1 MPQIEINNLDD
12 TVNFSQVSEE
22 ERKEFARKIMSEQIG
37 FVRRCLVCFDCA
49 KIIVNLIKIIIFA
62 KVLTKLLGV
71 MTGREVID
79 AIVEELEEDIYK
91 ITYN

>member
-37 FVRRCLVCFDCA
+37 FVQRCLVCFDCA
-49 KIIVNLIKIIIFA
+49 KIIVNLIKIIFA

>member
-37 FVRRCLVCFDCA
+37 FVQRCLVCFDCA
-49 KIIVNLIKIIIFA
+49 KIIFNLIKIIFA

-79 AIVEELEEDIYK
+79 AIVEELEEDIHK

>member
-12 TVNFSQVSEE
+12 TVNFSQVREE

-37 FVRRCLVCFDCA
+37 FVQRCLVCFDSA
-49 KIIVNLIKIIIFA
+49 KIIVNLIKIIFA

-79 AIVEELEEDIYK
+79 AIVEELEEDIHK

>member
-12 TVNFSQVSEE
+12 TVNFSQVGEE

-37 FVRRCLVCFDCA
+37 FVQRCLVCFDCA
-49 KIIVNLIKIIIFA
+49 KIIVNLIKIIFA

-79 AIVEELEEDIYK
+79 AIVEELEEDIHK

>member
-49 KIIVNLIKIIIFA
+49 KIIVNLIKIIFA

-79 AIVEELEEDIYK
+79 AIVEELEEDIHK

>member
-37 FVRRCLVCFDCA
+37 FVQRCLVCFDCA
-49 KIIVNLIKIIIFA
+49 KIIVNRIKIIFA

-79 AIVEELEEDIYK
+79 AIVEELEEDIHK

>member
-37 FVRRCLVCFDCA
+37 FVQRCLVCFDCA
-49 KIIVNLIKIIIFA
+49 KIIVNLIKIIFA

-79 AIVEELEEDIYK
+79 AIVEELEEDIHK

>member
-37 FVRRCLVCFDCA
+37 FVQRCLVCFDCA
-49 KIIVNLIKIIIFA
+49 KIIVNLIKIIFA

-71 MTGREVID
+71 MTRREVID
-79 AIVEELEEDIYK
+79 AIVEELEEDILK

>member
-37 FVRRCLVCFDCA
+37 FVQRCLVCFDCA
-49 KIIVNLIKIIIFA
+49 KIIVNLIKIIFA

-79 AIVEELEEDIYK
+79 AIVEELEEDILK

>member
-12 TVNFSQVSEE
+12 TVNFSHVSEE

-37 FVRRCLVCFDCA
+37 FVQRCLVCFDCA
-49 KIIVNLIKIIIFA
+49 KIIVNLIKIIFA

-79 AIVEELEEDIYK
+79 AIVEELEEDIHK

>member
-12 TVNFSQVSEE
+12 SVNFSQVSEE

-37 FVRRCLVCFDCA
+37 FVQRCLVCFDCA
-49 KIIVNLIKIIIFA
+49 KIIINLIKIIFA

-79 AIVEELEEDIYK
+79 AIVEELEEDIHK

>member
-12 TVNFSQVSEE
+12 TVNFSQVSEA

-37 FVRRCLVCFDCA
+37 FVQRCLVCFDCA
-49 KIIVNLIKIIIFA
+49 KIIVNLIKIIFA

-79 AIVEELEEDIYK
+79 AIVEELEEDIHK

>member
-37 FVRRCLVCFDCA
+37 FVQRCLVCFDCA
-49 KIIVNLIKIIIFA
+49 KRIVNLIKIIFA

-79 AIVEELEEDIYK
+79 AIVEELEEDIHK

>member
-12 TVNFSQVSEE
+12 TVNFSQGSEE

-37 FVRRCLVCFDCA
+37 FVQRCLVCFDCA
-49 KIIVNLIKIIIFA
+49 KIIVNLIKIIFA

-79 AIVEELEEDIYK
+79 AIVEELEEDIHK

>member
-37 FVRRCLVCFDCA
+37 FVQRCLVCFDCA
-49 KIIVNLIKIIIFA
+49 KIIVNLIKIIFA
-62 KVLTKLLGV
+62 KVLMKLLGV

-79 AIVEELEEDIYK
+79 AIVEELEEDIHK

>member
-37 FVRRCLVCFDCA
+37 FVQRCLVCFDCA
-49 KIIVNLIKIIIFA
+49 KIIINLIKIIFA

-79 AIVEELEEDIYK
+79 AIVEELEEDIHK

>member
-37 FVRRCLVCFDCA
+37 FVQRCLVCFDCA
-49 KIIVNLIKIIIFA
+49 KIIVNLIKIIFA

-79 AIVEELEEDIYK
+79 AIVEVLEEDIHK

>member
-37 FVRRCLVCFDCA
+37 FVQRCLVCFDCA
-49 KIIVNLIKIIIFA
+49 KIIVNLIKIIFA

-79 AIVEELEEDIYK
+79 AIVEELEEGIHK

>member
-12 TVNFSQVSEE
+12 TVNFSQVNEE

-37 FVRRCLVCFDCA
+37 FVQRCLVCFDCA
-49 KIIVNLIKIIIFA
+49 KIIVNLIKIIFA

-79 AIVEELEEDIYK
+79 AIVEELEEDIHK